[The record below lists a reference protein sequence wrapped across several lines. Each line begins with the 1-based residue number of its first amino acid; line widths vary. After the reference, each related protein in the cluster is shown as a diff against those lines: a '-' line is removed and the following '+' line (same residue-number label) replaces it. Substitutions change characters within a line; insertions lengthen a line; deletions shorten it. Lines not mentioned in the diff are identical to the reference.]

1 MLPGVADAGGP
12 WAALNRRAFTTAGGA
27 DGRRR
32 VKVLGFSC
40 TVESLG
46 LHPEQWPANRWGRAW
61 ISVSCKAPEVVK
73 TQVRLSGRVSAPVS
87 ADYPSMVTPLPSL
100 YIKFSSF

>member
-12 WAALNRRAFTTAGGA
+12 WTALNRRASTTAGGA

-46 LHPEQWPANRWGRAW
+46 LHPEQWHPNRWGRAW

-73 TQVRLSGRVSAPVS
+73 AAGKVEWPRLCAGISGLPFHDHTTPIPVR
-87 ADYPSMVTPLPSL
+87 
-100 YIKFSSF
+100 